1 MDYTFEIKTH
11 EGDEII
17 VSLMSPYNFIK
28 EILPKDSLNGLELI
42 EISII
47 RKNGENLI
55 PVDVLLSIA
64 HRIALILESHPN
76 AILYYFC
83 DNIDP
88 IPYKNKRRKCTSQ
101 QYRDRLFSLLF
112 EKYVKYSTKN
122 WNDYR
127 ITTKIHNEDQYA
139 HLIYRDEHKNNIDNL
154 VKEFMRMF
162 EIMEPDK

>member
-28 EILPKDSLNGLELI
+28 EILPKDSLNDLELI

-64 HRIALILESHPN
+64 HRIALI
-76 AILYYFC
+76 
-83 DNIDP
+83 
-88 IPYKNKRRKCTSQ
+88 
-101 QYRDRLFSLLF
+101 
-112 EKYVKYSTKN
+112 
-122 WNDYR
+122 
-127 ITTKIHNEDQYA
+127 
-139 HLIYRDEHKNNIDNL
+139 
-154 VKEFMRMF
+154 
-162 EIMEPDK
+162 